1 MFDTP
6 ELGVCTRFTCRIPA
20 QTTQDFDIMQE
31 IASGKHATVYLVN
44 CKRGRLRNR
53 QLALKK
59 VVSPSSTEIER
70 LVETSNLH
78 SSLSHPSILSLF
90 STFSTPSANFQLLEL
105 ALGGPLESVIDGKPL
120 SETHVRCIVKG
131 VAEALLY
138 LRKENI
144 IHRNVQPSTILLAT
158 DGRPKLSGF
167 GLATHTPP
175 SKRPLDYLAESPHCV
190 SPPHSFEADWW
201 SLGCVMLGALAGKLP
216 FWVFHFSRI
225 PSTSHGQKSATLDDT
240 TAKILRGAY
249 STPANAT
256 PEAREVLSSLLDTN
270 PKRRTP
276 PNEILAYPFFDG
288 PAAPLLP
295 PTPIGSEDLLSKH
308 ALFESKSKRPS
319 LPPLIPTPPRL
330 RLTRRSL
337 APANQTN
344 IDDARST
351 QKRMTLRDQL
361 LSRRI
366 VSDPLPPKPRL
377 SSFSLLSRPS
387 PPSDRSRK
395 NSLVN
400 DPSPSPKTA
409 ISPPVRS
416 QSLAGFEDQPRDQP
430 LSIGTTRPV
439 PFTTALLTPESHKIV
454 HGHIT
459 VLPSRSLL
467 VDFREAERRRGQKG
481 NEVLVIDPH
490 GLKVEV
496 YAAPHLSVPC
506 CLAEPVKRFKLLELP
521 TTYWKQYN
529 DAALLVERIKQRTP
543 KLILYLGSAQCTL
556 MGNSAPADIELLAG
570 SSIQPSPRKS
580 TDTEPYAQTAR
591 LRIRLSRQ
599 QSSIELAK
607 HVTSSRGESEEWTK
621 RVFKTT
627 KDESLCVSA
636 ADWESLDD
644 EERSAMESLNRFW
657 RLCAFLE
664 EQDRGAKVLG
674 GSGLHSPSLPG
685 SGLRQTSSLRSLRG
699 APVPQQPLST
709 YPTPPRSRAPSIS
722 SSISTTAPL
731 PRSLSNIHVAP
742 RPMKFPTLPLRRP
755 SSIARGGSFA
765 SNSAHLSMEPQHP
778 SAIGKTGYMPTWCKN
793 DDDEAG
799 PMPQTRFI
807 PSVGWCIR
815 QGSRVTQGG
824 RYKIMFVDG
833 AVLEIDVD
841 EEWAELTEQDG
852 TMKRYDLG
860 RRSDLTAPIAE
871 RMRVFGEF
879 VTMFEDK
886 S

>member
-6 ELGVCTRFTCRIPA
+6 ELG
-20 QTTQDFDIMQE
+20 DFDIMQE

-59 VVSPSSTEIER
+59 VVSPSSTEIKR
-70 LVETSNLH
+70 LIETSNLH
-78 SSLSHPSILSLF
+78 SSLSHPSVLSLL

-105 ALGGPLESVIDGKPL
+105 ALGGPLDAVIDGQPL

-144 IHRNVQPSTILLAT
+144 IHRNVQLSTILLAT

-167 GLATHTPP
+167 GLATHSPP
-175 SKRPLDYLAESPHCV
+175 SKLPPDYFAESPHCV
-190 SPPHSFEADWW
+190 SPEILFSRPHSYEADWW
-201 SLGCVMLGALAGKLP
+201 SLGCVMLGALAGRLP
-216 FWVFHFSRI
+216 FGVYHFFRI
-225 PSTSHGQKSATLDDT
+225 SSISHGQKSASLEDT

-256 PEAREVLSSLLDTN
+256 PEAREVLSGLLDTN

-276 PNEILAYPFFDG
+276 PNELLAYPFFDG
-288 PAAPLLP
+288 PAAPLTLSSP
-295 PTPIGSEDLLSKH
+295 NGSEDLLSKH
-308 ALFESKSKRPS
+308 ALFESRSKRPS
-319 LPPLIPTPPRL
+319 FPPLIPTPPRL

-377 SSFSLLSRPS
+377 SSFSLLSRAS
-387 PPSDRSRK
+387 PPSDRSRN
-395 NSLVN
+395 NSLVK
-400 DPSPSPKTA
+400 DSSPSPKTA
-409 ISPPVRS
+409 TSSPVPS
-416 QSLAGFEDQPRDQP
+416 HSLAEGHPRDQP
-430 LSIGTTRPV
+430 LPIGTTRPV
-439 PFTTALLTPESHKIV
+439 PFTTALLTPESHKTV

-490 GLKVEV
+490 GLKVEI

-506 CLAEPVKRFKLLELP
+506 CLAEPIKRFKLLELP
-521 TTYWKQYN
+521 TTYWRQYN

-543 KLILYLGSAQCTL
+543 KARNIIPRGAVSEYLLKLILYLGSAQCTL
-556 MGNSAPADIELLAG
+556 MANSAPADIELLAG
-570 SSIQPSPRKS
+570 SSTQPSPRRL
-580 TDTEPYAQTAR
+580 TDIESYPQTAR

-621 RVFKTT
+621 RVFRTT
-627 KDESLCVSA
+627 KDESACVSA
-636 ADWESLDD
+636 TDWESLDD
-644 EERSAMESLNRFW
+644 EEQSAMESLNQFW
-657 RLCAFLE
+657 RLKIWAAFSVNACHWASAHQLAAQSSWSVGTATTTFDVPDPAAFSSSQHIIDDIYSRSASAFAFQHSRRATTDE
-664 EQDRGAKVLG
+664 VPDT
-674 GSGLHSPSLPG
+674 SPSA
-685 SGLRQTSSLRSLRG
+685 T
-699 APVPQQPLST
+699 QQ
-709 YPTPPRSRAPSIS
+709 SR
-722 SSISTTAPL
+722 T
-731 PRSLSNIHVAP
+731 
-742 RPMKFPTLPLRRP
+742 RR
-755 SSIARGGSFA
+755 
-765 SNSAHLSMEPQHP
+765 HP
-778 SAIGKTGYMPTWCKN
+778 SVIGKTGYMPTWCKN
-793 DDDEAG
+793 DDDDAG

-860 RRSDLTAPIAE
+860 RRSEMTAPIAE

-879 VTMFEDK
+879 VSMFEDK